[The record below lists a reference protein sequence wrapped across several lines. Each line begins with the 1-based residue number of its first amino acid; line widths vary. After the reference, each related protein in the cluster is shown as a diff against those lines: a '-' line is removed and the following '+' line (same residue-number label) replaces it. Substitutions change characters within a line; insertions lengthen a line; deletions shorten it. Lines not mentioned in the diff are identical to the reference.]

1 MIVYFRFDGLWF
13 EVLDESHTGGGQE
26 SCPSQTSLEASR
38 EGLSCHWFSEQ
49 IKFYKR
55 LDEHL
60 LCVQG
65 GTQPCGNKSLALVLI
80 PGDLWSLA
88 GWPPWE
94 ARMSLGIAS
103 AESWG
108 LPFGSSA
115 IAFPHLQ
122 PRRFPGAS
130 ERKQGACVCF
140 LPHPG
145 LFLWDFGAPMGF
157 SSLALLGE
165 GMVCLAAS
173 YKWPAYTR
181 ED

>member
-1 MIVYFRFDGLWF
+1 MIVYFWFDGLWF
-13 EVLDESHTGGGQE
+13 EVHESHTGSGQE

-49 IKFYKR
+49 IKFYKC

-60 LCVQG
+60 LCVKG

-80 PGDLWSLA
+80 PGDLWSFA
-88 GWPPWE
+88 GWPLWE
-94 ARMSLGIAS
+94 ARMSLGVTS

-108 LPFGSSA
+108 LPSGQLSDSISTSA
-115 IAFPHLQ
+115 VSTVPWGF
-122 PRRFPGAS
+122 
-130 ERKQGACVCF
+130 RKEAGGLRVF
-140 LPHPG
+140 LPHPS
-145 LFLWDFGAPMGF
+145 LFFWDFGAPTGF

-165 GMVCLAAS
+165 GMVCLALS
-173 YKWPAYTR
+173 YKWPANTR

>member
-1 MIVYFRFDGLWF
+1 MIVYFWFDGLWF
-13 EVLDESHTGGGQE
+13 EVHESHTGSGQE

-80 PGDLWSLA
+80 SLETCEVLQAGRPGRPACPWGSLLQSP
-88 GWPPWE
+88 GVC
-94 ARMSLGIAS
+94 L
-103 AESWG
+103 
-108 LPFGSSA
+108 LGSSV

-122 PRRFPGAS
+122 SRWFPGAS

-140 LPHPG
+140 CLTPACSFETLEYPRV
-145 LFLWDFGAPMGF
+145 
-157 SSLALLGE
+157 SVLLLCWERGWF
-165 GMVCLAAS
+165 V
-173 YKWPAYTR
+173 
-181 ED
+181 